1 MLFPRNTAQIIMA
14 HQYSVNMP
22 IFRVLKQVAK
32 GISQNYKVYF
42 ERYFQLLLSQASLTN
57 LSHMIISFKFAS
69 GVQFI
74 FIDLISNSGKGQNIL
89 PEWVV
94 LGLIQMVEDSW
105 QNFRDF
111 LFQKDLFY
119 NYGTVVKRY
128 LWVIFVAC
136 AHFMRSFFISFIYWI
151 LVLNHRMTL
160 SMLKRVNM
168 HSRTHITLPCYM
180 YLMGWQMKVG

>member
-69 GVQFI
+69 SVQFI

-94 LGLIQMVEDSW
+94 LGLIQMVENSW

-111 LFQKDLFY
+111 LFLERPLLQLWHSGKTIPLGHFCSMRAFY
-119 NYGTVVKRY
+119 E
-128 LWVIFVAC
+128 VIFYFF
-136 AHFMRSFFISFIYWI
+136 HLLDLSFKSQ
-151 LVLNHRMTL
+151 NDSQHA
-160 SMLKRVNM
+160 
-168 HSRTHITLPCYM
+168 
-180 YLMGWQMKVG
+180 